1 MGYKD
6 GQGIGMKPGIAK
18 PIEESAQK
26 GKLGL
31 GFKVKNFE
39 EKVESWD
46 FENDEVFLISFY
58 INYFRL
64 KINLRN

>member
-39 EKVESWD
+39 EKAESWD
-46 FENDEVFLISFY
+46 FENDEVLFLLFK
-58 INYFRL
+58 NYFY
-64 KINLRN
+64 